1 MEVLFFS
8 FFYTFFTIKTG
19 AVVDHTKINLIV
31 RLQHIDNQIEEIM
44 SLQKGLPEE
53 ISALEEDL
61 AFTVRQIEA
70 RKKIAEEHLKLRE
83 KLNGIINDC
92 KEKIKSFKEKQTL
105 ARNNKEYDALSKQIE
120 YEEKEIAQAEIQLQD
135 IAQAEHHAEELQK
148 KGRDLIAENRYD
160 EMSEEMMPNDV
171 LQQQMEDLS
180 EQVKLKKE
188 ELESIEIE
196 TSEEIAKLRQK
207 LEEQRAVVTKEA
219 KRLLDK
225 YDHLK
230 SGSLQNAVVKLDR
243 QACSGCNTRVPTNR
257 HTLIVQGGFYVCES
271 CGRIVVHERLFDE
284 AASEDNK

>member
-1 MEVLFFS
+1 
-8 FFYTFFTIKTG
+8 
-19 AVVDHTKINLIV
+19 
-31 RLQHIDNQIEEIM
+31 M

-70 RKKIAEEHLKLRE
+70 RKKIAENHRQLRTR
-83 KLNGIINDC
+83 LNGIIEDC
-92 KEKIKSFKEKQTL
+92 KEKIRSFKEKQTL

-135 IAQAEHHAEELQK
+135 IAHAEHHAQELQK
-148 KGRDLIAENRYD
+148 KGRELIAENRYD
-160 EMSEEMMPNDV
+160 EISEEMMPDDV

-188 ELESIEIE
+188 ELESIVIE
-196 TSEEIAKLRQK
+196 TAEEVAQLKKKLD
-207 LEEQRAVVTKEA
+207 EQRAVVTKEA

-225 YDHLK
+225 YDHLR
-230 SGSLQNAVVKLDR
+230 SGSMQNAVVKLDR

-271 CGRIVVHERLFDE
+271 CGRIVVHERLFEE
-284 AASEDNK
+284 AANEAGN